1 MPGDNLCAAPVWRR
15 HSEKSVQQ
23 NGDADGDMGMVFA
36 ARTGPPGSTVHF
48 WEYSAGQD
56 GCIRAGHPLLAPK
69 TPSTGDLGR
78 QTDFVETNKHVSR
91 RTGPQN
97 DVDLR
102 NVSQLQR
109 YRRNLPCRILRFLHG
124 PGGGTSGPER
134 TPQLFYAI
142 CNWKYAK
149 HQEKAL
155 LISQLSARGSSV
167 PTLRSN
173 PAEWGRS

>member
-1 MPGDNLCAAPVWRR
+1 
-15 HSEKSVQQ
+15 
-23 NGDADGDMGMVFA
+23 MGMVFA

-134 TPQLFYAI
+134 TPQLFL
-142 CNWKYAK
+142 CNLQLEVCKTPRESIADIPIERAGQQRP
-149 HQEKAL
+149 HPAL
-155 LISQLSARGSSV
+155 KSSRV
-167 PTLRSN
+167 GTLLTDPIGKQTRLERHPKIGCPS
-173 PAEWGRS
+173 RV

>member
-1 MPGDNLCAAPVWRR
+1 
-15 HSEKSVQQ
+15 
-23 NGDADGDMGMVFA
+23 MGMVFA

-134 TPQLFYAI
+134 TSQLFYAI

-155 LISQLSARGSSV
+155 LMSQLSAGQQRPHPALKSSRV
-167 PTLRSN
+167 GTLLTN
-173 PAEWGRS
+173 PRRQTNAARALSQNRLPEPRLTVRHEY

>member
-1 MPGDNLCAAPVWRR
+1 MPRPSGATRETGELIRAR
-15 HSEKSVQQ
+15 HSEKSAQQ
-23 NGDADGDMGMVFA
+23 NGDADSDMGMVFA

-48 WEYSAGQD
+48 WEYSAGQN

-109 YRRNLPCRILRFLHG
+109 HRRNLRC
-124 PGGGTSGPER
+124 
-134 TPQLFYAI
+134 
-142 CNWKYAK
+142 
-149 HQEKAL
+149 
-155 LISQLSARGSSV
+155 
-167 PTLRSN
+167 
-173 PAEWGRS
+173 